1 MPLFPHSRAARSLI
15 ALAVAALAL
24 AGTAAAQEVGAANP
38 GRTPIMVTVDQAKV
52 MRIARPADT
61 VIIGNPAIAD
71 ATIKDDRT
79 LIITGRSF
87 GTTNLIVLDAD
98 GQPIADELLTVE
110 AQVGQLTVFR
120 RAERMTYSCT
130 PICQSTLNV
139 GDNAD
144 AFAAIDGQ
152 IQARGALAGN

>member
-1 MPLFPHSRAARSLI
+1 MPLALPARLARALVAFAAGAVSL
-15 ALAVAALAL
+15 AAVA
-24 AGTAAAQEVGAANP
+24 TAQEVGAANP
-38 GRTPIMVTVDQAKV
+38 DRTPILITVDQAKV

-61 VIIGNPAIAD
+61 VIIGNPSIAD

-98 GQPIADELLTVE
+98 GQPIADELLTVS
-110 AQVGQLTVFR
+110 AQTGQITVFR
-120 RAERMTYSCT
+120 RSDRMTYSCT
-130 PICQSTLNV
+130 PICQATLNV

-144 AFAAIDGQ
+144 AFDQFLGQ
-152 IQARGALAGN
+152 IQQRGDLAGN